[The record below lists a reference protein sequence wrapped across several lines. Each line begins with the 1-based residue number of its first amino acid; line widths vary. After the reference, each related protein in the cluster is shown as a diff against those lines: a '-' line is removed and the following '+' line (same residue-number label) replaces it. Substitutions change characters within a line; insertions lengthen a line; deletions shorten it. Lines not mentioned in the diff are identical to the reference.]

1 MTTMMVMRVALL
13 VFLLFSVV
21 VVVVA
26 TYNTLMQ
33 TFCRSETDVFFF
45 HFHFFIFFLFVC
57 LFVCFVCRV
66 SFCVISLMSRH
77 RGKVTI
83 SSLTREE
90 ETTTNTT
97 TVQLVFDD
105 EKGLG
110 GEGELRNRQKSFRRH
125 RRNNQTTLTNQT
137 NSTTNSMMKTMKTM
151 TKMMKK
157 KTRGYLAVFLV
168 SAIWVC
174 ASFIVKD
181 LERVGDPLTL
191 TALFNALFLVY
202 WPVEMRGF
210 FYLVEKKKKRY
221 HYAMFR
227 KWKESNS
234 TRYISSFLSENEAL
248 RCYVIVPPL
257 FFLAQFYF
265 NKSLQFVSV
274 TVNTALSSVAPA
286 LTYVFGIY
294 RGLEKPV
301 RDSNGFLKALG
312 LVAIGVVLTAV
323 ADDETAFG
331 GASGMTAGGDEDSPR
346 TRNEN
351 NNNNSYS
358 SFVNMDTAWGVL
370 LILASAVCYAGYATE
385 VEIALNAVKV
395 SDGHRDENRSRSSN
409 QNFSRNNRV
418 GGVLLEEREERE
430 EEEEEDEDE
439 DEEDEEREREAAE
452 VYEVAAEEITGRR
465 QMKMEAK
472 KELLAA
478 IKDSKSRQILA
489 SVGTFAFVIV
499 LCTMRKAILSMNK
512 SGGMIVLKGL
522 IDNALAEYLWCVG
535 VAELGASVASIGLL
549 LQIPLS
555 AVAELLFV
563 RADEEVWTRTTGGVF
578 AMFCGCALIVY
589 GFIGAMKFAGSSEED
604 EEDEEDDDE
613 DDDEDDADDNATIAC
628 APLL

>member
-1 MTTMMVMRVALL
+1 MG
-13 VFLLFSVV
+13 
-21 VVVVA
+21 
-26 TYNTLMQ
+26 
-33 TFCRSETDVFFF
+33 
-45 HFHFFIFFLFVC
+45 
-57 LFVCFVCRV
+57 V
-66 SFCVISLMSRH
+66 SS
-77 RGKVTI
+77 
-83 SSLTREE
+83 SSLTTTTTTRDDDDEE
-90 ETTTNTT
+90 ETATT
-97 TVQLVFDD
+97 TTTHTTTTSVQRVVFDD
-105 EKGLG
+105 ELDDEFGRPPP
-110 GEGELRNRQKSFRRH
+110 GEEGRRKSRNVRRRRRRRRTNNHH
-125 RRNNQTTLTNQT
+125 RTLTKT
-137 NSTTNSMMKTMKTM
+137 NSSKSAFLSTMMMKMMKT
-151 TKMMKK
+151 K

-202 WPVEMRGF
+202 WPVEMKGYF
-210 FYLVEKKKKRY
+210 FYRAEKKEKKKRY
-221 HYAMFR
+221 RYYAMFR
-227 KWKESNS
+227 KWKESSNS
-234 TRYISSFLSENEAL
+234 TRGISSFLSENEAL

-323 ADDETAFG
+323 ADDETTFG

-351 NNNNSYS
+351 NSYNSYS

-395 SDGHRDENRSRSSN
+395 SDGHRDENRGRSSN

-430 EEEEEDEDE
+430 DEEEEDEDE

-452 VYEVAAEEITGRR
+452 VNEGASEEITGRR
-465 QMKMEAK
+465 QMKTEAK

-499 LCTMRKAILSMNK
+499 LCTMRKSILSMNK

-563 RADEEVWTRTTGGVF
+563 RADEEVWTRTTGGIF

-604 EEDEEDDDE
+604 EEDEEDDDDDDE
-613 DDDEDDADDNATIAC
+613 DDDEDDADDNATIAR

>member
-1 MTTMMVMRVALL
+1 L
-13 VFLLFSVV
+13 V
-21 VVVVA
+21 
-26 TYNTLMQ
+26 
-33 TFCRSETDVFFF
+33 
-45 HFHFFIFFLFVC
+45 
-57 LFVCFVCRV
+57 
-66 SFCVISLMSRH
+66 
-77 RGKVTI
+77 
-83 SSLTREE
+83 SSLTTRDEE
-90 ETTTNTT
+90 TNTT
-97 TVQLVFDD
+97 AKVQLVFDD
-105 EKGLG
+105 DEEGLA
-110 GEGELRNRQKSFRRH
+110 GEGNRKSFRNVHRRH
-125 RRNNQTTLTNQT
+125 RNTTTNQT
-137 NSTTNSMMKTMKTM
+137 SLTNSMMKTMKMM
-151 TKMMKK
+151 TKMMRK

-202 WPVEMRGF
+202 WPVEMKGY
-210 FYLVEKKKKRY
+210 FYHLAEKKKKRRY
-221 HYAMFR
+221 HHYAMFR
-227 KWKESNS
+227 KWKESNVC
-234 TRYISSFLSENEAL
+234 TRGISSFLSENEAL

-323 ADDETAFG
+323 ADDETTFG

-351 NNNNSYS
+351 NSYNSYS

-452 VYEVAAEEITGRR
+452 VNEGASEEITGRR

-499 LCTMRKAILSMNK
+499 LCTMRKSILSMNK

-563 RADEEVWTRTTGGVF
+563 RADEEVWTRTTGGIF

-604 EEDEEDDDE
+604 EEDEEDDEDDDE
-613 DDDEDDADDNATIAC
+613 DDEDDADDNATIAR

>member
-1 MTTMMVMRVALL
+1 M
-13 VFLLFSVV
+13 FLLEKNLRK
-21 VVVVA
+21 
-26 TYNTLMQ
+26 TNKQ
-33 TFCRSETDVFFF
+33 TNEEKSS
-45 HFHFFIFFLFVC
+45 I
-57 LFVCFVCRV
+57 
-66 SFCVISLMSRH
+66 VISVMSRH
-77 RGKVTI
+77 RGKVSVV
-83 SSLTREE
+83 SSLTTTREEE
-90 ETTTNTT
+90 ETTTNTE

-105 EKGLG
+105 EGP
-110 GEGELRNRQKSFRRH
+110 GEGNRKSRNVRRR
-125 RRNNQTTLTNQT
+125 RRNNTNQT
-137 NSTTNSMMKTMKTM
+137 SLTNSMMKTMKMM
-151 TKMMKK
+151 TKMMRK

-202 WPVEMRGF
+202 WPVEMKGY
-210 FYLVEKKKKRY
+210 FYHLAEKKKKKRRY
-221 HYAMFR
+221 HHYAMFR
-227 KWKESNS
+227 KWKESNVS
-234 TRYISSFLSENEAL
+234 TRGISSFLRENEAL

-323 ADDETAFG
+323 ADDETTFG

-351 NNNNSYS
+351 NSYNSYS

-452 VYEVAAEEITGRR
+452 VNEGAAEEITGRR
-465 QMKMEAK
+465 QMKTEAK

-499 LCTMRKAILSMNK
+499 LCTMRKSILSMNK

-563 RADEEVWTRTTGGVF
+563 RADEEVWTRTTGGIF

-604 EEDEEDDDE
+604 EEDEEDDEDDDE
-613 DDDEDDADDNATIAC
+613 DDEDDADDNATIAR

>member
-1 MTTMMVMRVALL
+1 MV
-13 VFLLFSVV
+13 
-21 VVVVA
+21 
-26 TYNTLMQ
+26 
-33 TFCRSETDVFFF
+33 
-45 HFHFFIFFLFVC
+45 
-57 LFVCFVCRV
+57 
-66 SFCVISLMSRH
+66 
-77 RGKVTI
+77 
-83 SSLTREE
+83 SSLTTTREEEE
-90 ETTTNTT
+90 ETTTTNTET
-97 TVQLVFDD
+97 KVQLAFDD
-105 EKGLG
+105 DDELKGLAKR
-110 GEGELRNRQKSFRRH
+110 EGELRRNRRRFH
-125 RRNNQTTLTNQT
+125 RRRRRNTTHQTSL
-137 NSTTNSMMKTMKTM
+137 TNSMMKTMKMM
-151 TKMMKK
+151 TKMMRK

-202 WPVEMRGF
+202 WPVEMKGY
-210 FYLVEKKKKRY
+210 FYHLAEKKKKKKRRY
-221 HYAMFR
+221 HHYAMFR
-227 KWKESNS
+227 KWKESNVS
-234 TRYISSFLSENEAL
+234 TRGISSFLRENEAL

-323 ADDETAFG
+323 ADDETTFG

-351 NNNNSYS
+351 NSYNSYS

-452 VYEVAAEEITGRR
+452 VNEGAAEEITGRR
-465 QMKMEAK
+465 QMKTEAK

-499 LCTMRKAILSMNK
+499 LCTMRKSILSMNK

-563 RADEEVWTRTTGGVF
+563 RADEEVWTRTTGGIF

-604 EEDEEDDDE
+604 EEDEEDDEDDDE
-613 DDDEDDADDNATIAC
+613 DDEDDADDNATIAR

>member
-1 MTTMMVMRVALL
+1 
-13 VFLLFSVV
+13 
-21 VVVVA
+21 
-26 TYNTLMQ
+26 
-33 TFCRSETDVFFF
+33 
-45 HFHFFIFFLFVC
+45 
-57 LFVCFVCRV
+57 
-66 SFCVISLMSRH
+66 MSRH
-77 RGKVTI
+77 RGKVSVV
-83 SSLTREE
+83 SSLTTTREEE
-90 ETTTNTT
+90 ETTTNTE

-105 EKGLG
+105 EGP
-110 GEGELRNRQKSFRRH
+110 GEGNRKSRNVHRRH
-125 RRNNQTTLTNQT
+125 RNNTNQT
-137 NSTTNSMMKTMKTM
+137 SLTNSMMKTMKMM
-151 TKMMKK
+151 TKMMRK

-202 WPVEMRGF
+202 WPVEMKGEEE
-210 FYLVEKKKKRY
+210 EKKVSSLR
-221 HYAMFR
+221 MFR
-227 KWKESNS
+227 KWKESNVS
-234 TRYISSFLSENEAL
+234 TRGISSFLRENEAL

-323 ADDETAFG
+323 ADDETTFG

-351 NNNNSYS
+351 NSYNSYS

-452 VYEVAAEEITGRR
+452 VNEGAAEEITGRR
-465 QMKMEAK
+465 QMKTEAK

-499 LCTMRKAILSMNK
+499 LCTMRKSILSMNK

-563 RADEEVWTRTTGGVF
+563 RADEEVWTRTTGGIF

-604 EEDEEDDDE
+604 EEDEEDDEDDDE
-613 DDDEDDADDNATIAC
+613 DDEDDADDNATIAR

>member
-1 MTTMMVMRVALL
+1 MHVRKKAK
-13 VFLLFSVV
+13 
-21 VVVVA
+21 
-26 TYNTLMQ
+26 NKH
-33 TFCRSETDVFFF
+33 TDKRGK
-45 HFHFFIFFLFVC
+45 IIKI
-57 LFVCFVCRV
+57 
-66 SFCVISLMSRH
+66 VISLMSRH
-77 RGKVTI
+77 RGKVSVV
-83 SSLTREE
+83 SSLTTREEE
-90 ETTTNTT
+90 ETTTNTS
-97 TVQLVFDD
+97 VQLVFDD
-105 EKGLG
+105 EGP
-110 GEGELRNRQKSFRRH
+110 GEGNRKSRNVHRRH
-125 RRNNQTTLTNQT
+125 RNNTNQT
-137 NSTTNSMMKTMKTM
+137 SLTNSMMKTMKMM
-151 TKMMKK
+151 TKMMRK

-202 WPVEMRGF
+202 WPVEMKGY
-210 FYLVEKKKKRY
+210 FYHLAEKKKKKRRY
-221 HYAMFR
+221 HHYAMFR
-227 KWKESNS
+227 KWKESNVS
-234 TRYISSFLSENEAL
+234 TRGISSFLRENEAL

-323 ADDETAFG
+323 ADDETTFG

-351 NNNNSYS
+351 NSYNSYS

-452 VYEVAAEEITGRR
+452 VNEGAAEEITGRR
-465 QMKMEAK
+465 QMKTEAK

-499 LCTMRKAILSMNK
+499 LCTMRKSILSMNK

-563 RADEEVWTRTTGGVF
+563 RADEEVWTRTTGGIF

-604 EEDEEDDDE
+604 EEDEEDDEDDDE
-613 DDDEDDADDNATIAC
+613 DDEDDADDNATIAR

>member
-1 MTTMMVMRVALL
+1 LRKT
-13 VFLLFSVV
+13 
-21 VVVVA
+21 
-26 TYNTLMQ
+26 NKQ
-33 TFCRSETDVFFF
+33 TNEEKSS
-45 HFHFFIFFLFVC
+45 I
-57 LFVCFVCRV
+57 
-66 SFCVISLMSRH
+66 VISLMSRH
-77 RGKVTI
+77 RGKVSVV
-83 SSLTREE
+83 SSLTTTREEE
-90 ETTTNTT
+90 ETTTNTE

-105 EKGLG
+105 EGP
-110 GEGELRNRQKSFRRH
+110 GEGNRKSRNVHRRH
-125 RRNNQTTLTNQT
+125 RNNTNQT
-137 NSTTNSMMKTMKTM
+137 SLTNSMMKTMKMM
-151 TKMMKK
+151 TKMMRK

-202 WPVEMRGF
+202 WPVEMKGY
-210 FYLVEKKKKRY
+210 FYHLAEKKKKKRRY
-221 HYAMFR
+221 HHYAMFR
-227 KWKESNS
+227 KWKESNVS
-234 TRYISSFLSENEAL
+234 TRGISSFLRENEAL

-323 ADDETAFG
+323 ADDETTFG

-351 NNNNSYS
+351 NSYNSYS

-452 VYEVAAEEITGRR
+452 VNEGAAEEITGRR
-465 QMKMEAK
+465 QMKTEAK

-499 LCTMRKAILSMNK
+499 LCTMRKSILSMNK

-563 RADEEVWTRTTGGVF
+563 RADEEVWTRTTGGIF

-604 EEDEEDDDE
+604 EEDEEDDEDDDE
-613 DDDEDDADDNATIAC
+613 DDEDDADDNATIAR

>member
-1 MTTMMVMRVALL
+1 MRKKFAKNKQ
-13 VFLLFSVV
+13 
-21 VVVVA
+21 
-26 TYNTLMQ
+26 TNT
-33 TFCRSETDVFFF
+33 RGK
-45 HFHFFIFFLFVC
+45 IIKI
-57 LFVCFVCRV
+57 
-66 SFCVISLMSRH
+66 VISVMSRH
-77 RGKVTI
+77 RGKV

-90 ETTTNTT
+90 EETTTNNTET
-97 TVQLVFDD
+97 KVQLVFDD
-105 EKGLG
+105 EGP
-110 GEGELRNRQKSFRRH
+110 GEGNRNKSRNVRRRH
-125 RRNNQTTLTNQT
+125 RNNTHQTSSL
-137 NSTTNSMMKTMKTM
+137 TNSMMKTMKMM
-151 TKMMKK
+151 TKMMRK

-202 WPVEMRGF
+202 WPVEMKGY
-210 FYLVEKKKKRY
+210 FYHLAEKKKKKRRY
-221 HYAMFR
+221 HHYAMFR
-227 KWKESNS
+227 KWKESNVS
-234 TRYISSFLSENEAL
+234 TRGISSFLRENEAL

-323 ADDETAFG
+323 ADDETTFG

-351 NNNNSYS
+351 NSYNSYS

-452 VYEVAAEEITGRR
+452 VNEGAAEEITGRR
-465 QMKMEAK
+465 QMKTEAK

-499 LCTMRKAILSMNK
+499 LCTMRKSILSMNK

-563 RADEEVWTRTTGGVF
+563 RADEEVWTRTTGGIF

-604 EEDEEDDDE
+604 EEDEEDDEDDDE
-613 DDDEDDADDNATIAC
+613 DDEDDADDNATIAR

>member
-1 MTTMMVMRVALL
+1 MV
-13 VFLLFSVV
+13 S
-21 VVVVA
+21 
-26 TYNTLMQ
+26 T
-33 TFCRSETDVFFF
+33 
-45 HFHFFIFFLFVC
+45 
-57 LFVCFVCRV
+57 
-66 SFCVISLMSRH
+66 
-77 RGKVTI
+77 
-83 SSLTREE
+83 LTREE
-90 ETTTNTT
+90 ETAANNT

-105 EKGLG
+105 EEP
-110 GEGELRNRQKSFRRH
+110 GEGNRKSRNFHRRH
-125 RRNNQTTLTNQT
+125 RNNQTLTKT
-137 NSTTNSMMKTMKTM
+137 NSALSMMMMKM
-151 TKMMKK
+151 MKTKMMKMMQK

-181 LERVGDPLTL
+181 LEKVGDPLTL

-202 WPVEMRGF
+202 WPVEMKGY
-210 FYLVEKKKKRY
+210 FYLEKKKKKRY

-331 GASGMTAGGDEDSPR
+331 GASGMTAGSDEDSPR

-351 NNNNSYS
+351 NSYNSYS

-439 DEEDEEREREAAE
+439 GEEDEEREREAAE
-452 VYEVAAEEITGRR
+452 VNEGAAEEITGRR
-465 QMKMEAK
+465 QMKTEAK

-499 LCTMRKAILSMNK
+499 LCTMRKSILSMNK

-563 RADEEVWTRTTGGVF
+563 RADEEVWTRTTGGIF

-613 DDDEDDADDNATIAC
+613 DDEDDDEDDADDNATIAR

>member
-1 MTTMMVMRVALL
+1 MLEKKRKTN
-13 VFLLFSVV
+13 
-21 VVVVA
+21 
-26 TYNTLMQ
+26 NTDK
-33 TFCRSETDVFFF
+33 RGK
-45 HFHFFIFFLFVC
+45 IIII
-57 LFVCFVCRV
+57 
-66 SFCVISLMSRH
+66 VISLMSRH
-77 RGKVTI
+77 RGKVVSVV
-83 SSLTREE
+83 SSSTTREE
-90 ETTTNTT
+90 EETHTTNTE

-105 EKGLG
+105 DEGLG
-110 GEGELRNRQKSFRRH
+110 EEGNRKSRNVHRRH
-125 RRNNQTTLTNQT
+125 RNTTTNQT
-137 NSTTNSMMKTMKTM
+137 SLTNSMMKTMKMM
-151 TKMMKK
+151 TKMMRK

-202 WPVEMRGF
+202 WPVEMKGY
-210 FYLVEKKKKRY
+210 FYHLAEKKKKKKRRY
-221 HYAMFR
+221 HHYAMFR
-227 KWKESNS
+227 KWKESNVS
-234 TRYISSFLSENEAL
+234 TRGISSFLRENEAL

-323 ADDETAFG
+323 ADDETTFG

-351 NNNNSYS
+351 NSYNSYS

-452 VYEVAAEEITGRR
+452 EITGRR
-465 QMKMEAK
+465 QMKTEAK

-499 LCTMRKAILSMNK
+499 LCTMRKSILSMNK

-563 RADEEVWTRTTGGVF
+563 RADEEVWTRTTGGIF

-604 EEDEEDDDE
+604 EEDEEDDEDDDE
-613 DDDEDDADDNATIAC
+613 DDEDDADDNATIAR

>member
-1 MTTMMVMRVALL
+1 MV
-13 VFLLFSVV
+13 
-21 VVVVA
+21 
-26 TYNTLMQ
+26 
-33 TFCRSETDVFFF
+33 
-45 HFHFFIFFLFVC
+45 
-57 LFVCFVCRV
+57 
-66 SFCVISLMSRH
+66 
-77 RGKVTI
+77 
-83 SSLTREE
+83 SSLTTTREEEE
-90 ETTTNTT
+90 ETTTTNTET
-97 TVQLVFDD
+97 KVQLAFDD
-105 EKGLG
+105 DDELKGLAKR
-110 GEGELRNRQKSFRRH
+110 EGELRRNRRRFH
-125 RRNNQTTLTNQT
+125 RRRRRNTTHQTSL
-137 NSTTNSMMKTMKTM
+137 TNSMMKTMKMM
-151 TKMMKK
+151 TKMMRK

-202 WPVEMRGF
+202 WPVEMKGY
-210 FYLVEKKKKRY
+210 FYHLAEKKKKKRRY
-221 HYAMFR
+221 HHYAMFR
-227 KWKESNS
+227 KWKESNVS
-234 TRYISSFLSENEAL
+234 TRGISSFLRENEAL

-323 ADDETAFG
+323 ADDETTFG

-351 NNNNSYS
+351 NSYNSYS

-452 VYEVAAEEITGRR
+452 VNEGAAEEITGRR
-465 QMKMEAK
+465 QMKTEAK

-499 LCTMRKAILSMNK
+499 LCTMRKSILSMNK

-563 RADEEVWTRTTGGVF
+563 RADEEVWTRTTGGIF
-578 AMFCGCALIVY
+578 ALFCGCALIVY

-604 EEDEEDDDE
+604 EEDEEDDEDDDE
-613 DDDEDDADDNATIAC
+613 DDEDDADDNATIAR

>member
-1 MTTMMVMRVALL
+1 MLEKKRKT
-13 VFLLFSVV
+13 
-21 VVVVA
+21 
-26 TYNTLMQ
+26 NTL
-33 TFCRSETDVFFF
+33 TNEEKSLS
-45 HFHFFIFFLFVC
+45 LF
-57 LFVCFVCRV
+57 
-66 SFCVISLMSRH
+66 LMSRH
-77 RGKVTI
+77 RGKVSVV
-83 SSLTREE
+83 SSLTTREEE
-90 ETTTNTT
+90 ETTTNTS
-97 TVQLVFDD
+97 VQLVFDD
-105 EKGLG
+105 EGP
-110 GEGELRNRQKSFRRH
+110 GEGNRKSRNVHRRH
-125 RRNNQTTLTNQT
+125 RNNTNQT
-137 NSTTNSMMKTMKTM
+137 SLTNSMMKTMKMM
-151 TKMMKK
+151 TKMMRK

-202 WPVEMRGF
+202 WPVEMKGCF
-210 FYLVEKKKKRY
+210 FYLAEKKKKRY
-221 HYAMFR
+221 HYATFR
-227 KWKESNS
+227 KWKESSNS
-234 TRYISSFLSENEAL
+234 TRGISSFFSENEAL

-323 ADDETAFG
+323 ADDETTFG

-351 NNNNSYS
+351 NSYNSYS

-430 EEEEEDEDE
+430 EEEEEDESEDE

-452 VYEVAAEEITGRR
+452 VNERAAEEITGRR
-465 QMKMEAK
+465 QMKTEAK

-499 LCTMRKAILSMNK
+499 LCTMRKSILSMNK

-563 RADEEVWTRTTGGVF
+563 RADEEVWTRTTGGIF

-613 DDDEDDADDNATIAC
+613 DDEDDDEDDADDNATIAR

>member
-1 MTTMMVMRVALL
+1 MLEKKRKKT
-13 VFLLFSVV
+13 
-21 VVVVA
+21 
-26 TYNTLMQ
+26 NTL
-33 TFCRSETDVFFF
+33 TTNERGK
-45 HFHFFIFFLFVC
+45 IIII
-57 LFVCFVCRV
+57 
-66 SFCVISLMSRH
+66 VISLMSRH
-77 RGKVTI
+77 RGKVVSVV
-83 SSLTREE
+83 SSLTTTREE
-90 ETTTNTT
+90 EDTTTHTE

-105 EKGLG
+105 DEGP
-110 GEGELRNRQKSFRRH
+110 GEEGNRKSRNVHRRH
-125 RRNNQTTLTNQT
+125 RNTTTNQT
-137 NSTTNSMMKTMKTM
+137 SLTNSMMKTMKMM
-151 TKMMKK
+151 TKMMRK

-202 WPVEMRGF
+202 WPVEMKGY
-210 FYLVEKKKKRY
+210 FYHLAEKKKKRRY
-221 HYAMFR
+221 HHYAMFR
-227 KWKESNS
+227 KWKESNVS
-234 TRYISSFLSENEAL
+234 TRGISSFLSENEAL

-323 ADDETAFG
+323 ADDETTFG

-351 NNNNSYS
+351 NSYNSYS

-452 VYEVAAEEITGRR
+452 VNEGASEEITGRR

-499 LCTMRKAILSMNK
+499 LCTMRKSILSMNK

-563 RADEEVWTRTTGGVF
+563 RADEEVWTRTTGGIF

-604 EEDEEDDDE
+604 EEDEEDDEDDDE
-613 DDDEDDADDNATIAC
+613 DDEDDADDNATIAR

>member
-1 MTTMMVMRVALL
+1 
-13 VFLLFSVV
+13 VV
-21 VVVVA
+21 
-26 TYNTLMQ
+26 
-33 TFCRSETDVFFF
+33 
-45 HFHFFIFFLFVC
+45 
-57 LFVCFVCRV
+57 
-66 SFCVISLMSRH
+66 
-77 RGKVTI
+77 
-83 SSLTREE
+83 SSLTTREEE
-90 ETTTNTT
+90 ETTTNTS
-97 TVQLVFDD
+97 VQLVFDD
-105 EKGLG
+105 EGP
-110 GEGELRNRQKSFRRH
+110 GEGNRKSRNVHRRH
-125 RRNNQTTLTNQT
+125 RNNTNQT
-137 NSTTNSMMKTMKTM
+137 SLTNSMMKTMKMM
-151 TKMMKK
+151 TKMMRK

-202 WPVEMRGF
+202 WPVEMKGY
-210 FYLVEKKKKRY
+210 FYHLAEKKKKKRY
-221 HYAMFR
+221 HHYAMFR
-227 KWKESNS
+227 KWKESNVS
-234 TRYISSFLSENEAL
+234 TRGMSSILRENEAL

-323 ADDETAFG
+323 ADDETTFG

-351 NNNNSYS
+351 NSYNSYS

-430 EEEEEDEDE
+430 EEEEEDESEDE

-452 VYEVAAEEITGRR
+452 VNERAAEEITGRR
-465 QMKMEAK
+465 QMKTEAK

-499 LCTMRKAILSMNK
+499 LCTMRKSILSMNK

-563 RADEEVWTRTTGGVF
+563 RADEEVWTRTTGGIF

-613 DDDEDDADDNATIAC
+613 DDEDDDEDDADDNATIAR

>member
-1 MTTMMVMRVALL
+1 MFRFDAS
-13 VFLLFSVV
+13 FL
-21 VVVVA
+21 
-26 TYNTLMQ
+26 
-33 TFCRSETDVFFF
+33 R
-45 HFHFFIFFLFVC
+45 
-57 LFVCFVCRV
+57 
-66 SFCVISLMSRH
+66 MSRH
-77 RGKVTI
+77 RGGKVSLV
-83 SSLTREE
+83 SSLTTRDEE
-90 ETTTNTT
+90 TNTT
-97 TVQLVFDD
+97 AKVQLVFDD
-105 EKGLG
+105 DEEGLA
-110 GEGELRNRQKSFRRH
+110 GEGNRKSFRNFH
-125 RRNNQTTLTNQT
+125 RYHRNNQKTLTKT
-137 NSTTNSMMKTMKTM
+137 NSSAFLSMMMMKMMKTKMM
-151 TKMMKK
+151 RMMKK

-202 WPVEMRGF
+202 WPVEMKGY
-210 FYLVEKKKKRY
+210 FYHLAEKKKKRRY
-221 HYAMFR
+221 HHYAMFR
-227 KWKESNS
+227 KWKESNVS
-234 TRYISSFLSENEAL
+234 TRGISSFLSENEAL

-323 ADDETAFG
+323 ADDETTFG

-351 NNNNSYS
+351 NSYNSYS

-452 VYEVAAEEITGRR
+452 VNEGASEEITGRR
-465 QMKMEAK
+465 QMKTEAK

-499 LCTMRKAILSMNK
+499 LCTMRKSILSMNK

-563 RADEEVWTRTTGGVF
+563 RADEEVWTRTTGGIF

-604 EEDEEDDDE
+604 VEDEEDDEDDDE
-613 DDDEDDADDNATIAC
+613 DDEDDADDNATIAR

>member
-1 MTTMMVMRVALL
+1 MLEKKRKT
-13 VFLLFSVV
+13 
-21 VVVVA
+21 
-26 TYNTLMQ
+26 NTL
-33 TFCRSETDVFFF
+33 TNEEKSLS
-45 HFHFFIFFLFVC
+45 LF
-57 LFVCFVCRV
+57 
-66 SFCVISLMSRH
+66 LMSRH
-77 RGKVTI
+77 RGKVSVV
-83 SSLTREE
+83 SSLTTREEE
-90 ETTTNTT
+90 ETTTNTE

-105 EKGLG
+105 EGP
-110 GEGELRNRQKSFRRH
+110 GEGNRKSRNVHRRH
-125 RRNNQTTLTNQT
+125 RNNTNQT
-137 NSTTNSMMKTMKTM
+137 SLTNSMMKTMKMM
-151 TKMMKK
+151 TKMMRK

-202 WPVEMRGF
+202 WPVEMKGY
-210 FYLVEKKKKRY
+210 FYHLAEKKKKKRY
-221 HYAMFR
+221 HHYAMFR
-227 KWKESNS
+227 KWKESNVS
-234 TRYISSFLSENEAL
+234 TRGISSFLRENEAL

-323 ADDETAFG
+323 ADDETTFG

-351 NNNNSYS
+351 NSYNSYS

-452 VYEVAAEEITGRR
+452 VNEGAAEEITGRR
-465 QMKMEAK
+465 QMKTEAK

-499 LCTMRKAILSMNK
+499 LCTMRKSILSMNK

-563 RADEEVWTRTTGGVF
+563 RADEEVWTRTTGGIF

-604 EEDEEDDDE
+604 EEDGEDDEDDDE
-613 DDDEDDADDNATIAC
+613 DDEDDADDNATIAR

>member
-1 MTTMMVMRVALL
+1 MLEKKRKT
-13 VFLLFSVV
+13 
-21 VVVVA
+21 
-26 TYNTLMQ
+26 NTL
-33 TFCRSETDVFFF
+33 TNEEKSLS
-45 HFHFFIFFLFVC
+45 LF
-57 LFVCFVCRV
+57 
-66 SFCVISLMSRH
+66 LMSRH
-77 RGKVTI
+77 RGKVSVV
-83 SSLTREE
+83 SSLTTREEE
-90 ETTTNTT
+90 ETTTNTS
-97 TVQLVFDD
+97 VQLVFDD
-105 EKGLG
+105 EGP
-110 GEGELRNRQKSFRRH
+110 GEGNRKSRNVHRRH
-125 RRNNQTTLTNQT
+125 RNNTNQT
-137 NSTTNSMMKTMKTM
+137 SLTNSMMKTMKMM
-151 TKMMKK
+151 TKMMRK

-202 WPVEMRGF
+202 WPVEMKGY
-210 FYLVEKKKKRY
+210 FYHLAEKKKKKRY
-221 HYAMFR
+221 HHYAMFR
-227 KWKESNS
+227 KWKESNVS
-234 TRYISSFLSENEAL
+234 TRGMSSILRENEAL

-323 ADDETAFG
+323 ADDETTFG

-351 NNNNSYS
+351 NSYNSYS

-452 VYEVAAEEITGRR
+452 VNERAAEEITGRR
-465 QMKMEAK
+465 QMKTEAK

-499 LCTMRKAILSMNK
+499 LCTMRKSILSMNK

-563 RADEEVWTRTTGGVF
+563 RADEEVWTRTTGGIF

-604 EEDEEDDDE
+604 EEDEEDDEDDDE
-613 DDDEDDADDNATIAC
+613 DDEDDADDNATIAR

>member
-1 MTTMMVMRVALL
+1 MV
-13 VFLLFSVV
+13 
-21 VVVVA
+21 
-26 TYNTLMQ
+26 
-33 TFCRSETDVFFF
+33 
-45 HFHFFIFFLFVC
+45 
-57 LFVCFVCRV
+57 
-66 SFCVISLMSRH
+66 
-77 RGKVTI
+77 
-83 SSLTREE
+83 SSLTTTREEEE
-90 ETTTNTT
+90 ETTTTNTET
-97 TVQLVFDD
+97 KVQLAFDD
-105 EKGLG
+105 DDELKGLAKR
-110 GEGELRNRQKSFRRH
+110 EGELRRNRRRFH
-125 RRNNQTTLTNQT
+125 RRRRRNTTHQTSL
-137 NSTTNSMMKTMKTM
+137 TNSMMKTMKMM
-151 TKMMKK
+151 TKMMRK

-202 WPVEMRGF
+202 WPVEMKGY
-210 FYLVEKKKKRY
+210 FYHLAEKKKKKRRY
-221 HYAMFR
+221 HHYAMFR
-227 KWKESNS
+227 KWKESNVS
-234 TRYISSFLSENEAL
+234 TRGISSFLRENEAL

-323 ADDETAFG
+323 ADDETTFG

-351 NNNNSYS
+351 NSYNSYS

-439 DEEDEEREREAAE
+439 EDEEREREAAE
-452 VYEVAAEEITGRR
+452 VNEGAAEEITGRR
-465 QMKMEAK
+465 QMKTEAK

-499 LCTMRKAILSMNK
+499 LCTMRKSILSMNK

-563 RADEEVWTRTTGGVF
+563 RADEEVWTRTTGGIF

-604 EEDEEDDDE
+604 EEDEEDDEDDDE
-613 DDDEDDADDNATIAC
+613 DDEDDADDNATIAR

>member
-1 MTTMMVMRVALL
+1 MV
-13 VFLLFSVV
+13 
-21 VVVVA
+21 
-26 TYNTLMQ
+26 
-33 TFCRSETDVFFF
+33 
-45 HFHFFIFFLFVC
+45 
-57 LFVCFVCRV
+57 
-66 SFCVISLMSRH
+66 
-77 RGKVTI
+77 
-83 SSLTREE
+83 SSLTTREE
-90 ETTTNTT
+90 EDTTTHTE
-97 TVQLVFDD
+97 TVRLVFDD
-105 EKGLG
+105 DEGP
-110 GEGELRNRQKSFRRH
+110 GEEGNRKSFRNVHRRH
-125 RRNNQTTLTNQT
+125 RNTTTNQT
-137 NSTTNSMMKTMKTM
+137 SLTNSMMKTMKMM
-151 TKMMKK
+151 TKMMRK

-202 WPVEMRGF
+202 WPVEMKGY
-210 FYLVEKKKKRY
+210 FYHLAEKKKKRRY
-221 HYAMFR
+221 HHYAMFR
-227 KWKESNS
+227 KWKESNVC
-234 TRYISSFLSENEAL
+234 TRGISSFLSENEAL

-323 ADDETAFG
+323 ADDETTFG

-351 NNNNSYS
+351 NSYNSYS

-452 VYEVAAEEITGRR
+452 VNEGASEEITGRR
-465 QMKMEAK
+465 QMKTEAK

-499 LCTMRKAILSMNK
+499 LCTMRKSILSMNK

-563 RADEEVWTRTTGGVF
+563 RADEEVWTRTTGGIF

-604 EEDEEDDDE
+604 EEDEEDDEDDDE
-613 DDDEDDADDNATIAC
+613 DDEDDADDNATIAR

>member
-1 MTTMMVMRVALL
+1 MSQRRGGNASTNNNTNNRAYHQSSMMMISEEENIIMDFDDANNNNEEEESAAGRVLAMMNATT
-13 VFLLFSVV
+13 S
-21 VVVVA
+21 
-26 TYNTLMQ
+26 
-33 TFCRSETDVFFF
+33 S
-45 HFHFFIFFLFVC
+45 
-57 LFVCFVCRV
+57 
-66 SFCVISLMSRH
+66 SSSSSS
-77 RGKVTI
+77 
-83 SSLTREE
+83 SSLFITSR
-90 ETTTNTT
+90 
-97 TVQLVFDD
+97 
-105 EKGLG
+105 
-110 GEGELRNRQKSFRRH
+110 
-125 RRNNQTTLTNQT
+125 
-137 NSTTNSMMKTMKTM
+137 
-151 TKMMKK
+151 K

-202 WPVEMRGF
+202 WPVEMKGVFLESSR
-210 FYLVEKKKKRY
+210 EKGKRY
-221 HYAMFR
+221 YAGMFR
-227 KWKESNS
+227 KWKEAFDATTGTTS
-234 TRYISSFLSENEAL
+234 TTSTSTTTTNNRRRSMAMKLGGANEAL

-257 FFLAQFYF
+257 FFLAQFFF

-286 LTYVFGIY
+286 LTYVLGIY

-312 LVAIGVVLTAV
+312 LVALGVVLTAV

-331 GASGMTAGGDEDSPR
+331 SGSGFANDGENSQR
-346 TRNEN
+346 TRGDDN
-351 NNNNSYS
+351 NYDSYDS
-358 SFVNMDTAWGVL
+358 SSSANSFVNLDTAWGVA

-385 VEIALNAVKV
+385 VEIALNSVKV
-395 SDGHRDENRSRSSN
+395 SDGNRYENSSNNRNSNPFFSRSSGT
-409 QNFSRNNRV
+409 
-418 GGVLLEEREERE
+418 GGVLLERDEEEQTE
-430 EEEEEDEDE
+430 EEEA
-439 DEEDEEREREAAE
+439 ER
-452 VYEVAAEEITGRR
+452 
-465 QMKMEAK
+465 EAK

-499 LCTMRKAILSMNK
+499 LCTMRKSISSMSE
-512 SGGMIVLKGL
+512 SGGMIILKGL

-555 AVAELLFV
+555 AVAELLFA
-563 RADEEVWTRTTGGVF
+563 RADEEVWTRTSRGIF

-589 GFIGAMKFAGSSEED
+589 GFIGAMKFAGSSEEEEEED
-604 EEDEEDDDE
+604 GEDEELDDSNV
-613 DDDEDDADDNATIAC
+613 AR

>member
-1 MTTMMVMRVALL
+1 MFRFDAS
-13 VFLLFSVV
+13 FL
-21 VVVVA
+21 
-26 TYNTLMQ
+26 
-33 TFCRSETDVFFF
+33 R
-45 HFHFFIFFLFVC
+45 
-57 LFVCFVCRV
+57 
-66 SFCVISLMSRH
+66 MSRH
-77 RGKVTI
+77 RGGKVSLV
-83 SSLTREE
+83 SSLTTRDEE
-90 ETTTNTT
+90 TNTT
-97 TVQLVFDD
+97 AKVQLVFDD
-105 EKGLG
+105 DEEGLA
-110 GEGELRNRQKSFRRH
+110 GEGNRKSFRNFH
-125 RRNNQTTLTNQT
+125 RYHRNNNQKTLTKT
-137 NSTTNSMMKTMKTM
+137 NSSAFLSMMMMKMMKTKMM
-151 TKMMKK
+151 RMMKK

-202 WPVEMRGF
+202 WPVEMKGY
-210 FYLVEKKKKRY
+210 FYHLAEKKKKRRY
-221 HYAMFR
+221 HHYAMFR
-227 KWKESNS
+227 KWKESNVS
-234 TRYISSFLSENEAL
+234 TRGISSFLRENEAL

-323 ADDETAFG
+323 ADDETTFG

-351 NNNNSYS
+351 NSYNSYS

-430 EEEEEDEDE
+430 EEEEKDEDE

-452 VYEVAAEEITGRR
+452 VNEGASEEITGRR

-499 LCTMRKAILSMNK
+499 LCTMRKSILSMNK

-563 RADEEVWTRTTGGVF
+563 RADEEVWTRTTGGIF

-604 EEDEEDDDE
+604 EEDEEDDEDDDE
-613 DDDEDDADDNATIAC
+613 DDEDDADDNATIAR

>member
-1 MTTMMVMRVALL
+1 
-13 VFLLFSVV
+13 
-21 VVVVA
+21 
-26 TYNTLMQ
+26 
-33 TFCRSETDVFFF
+33 
-45 HFHFFIFFLFVC
+45 
-57 LFVCFVCRV
+57 
-66 SFCVISLMSRH
+66 MSRH

-90 ETTTNTT
+90 ETTINT

-105 EKGLG
+105 DEKGLA
-110 GEGELRNRQKSFRRH
+110 GEGELRNRRSFHRH
-125 RRNNQTTLTNQT
+125 HRRRNNQTSLTNQT
-137 NSTTNSMMKTMKTM
+137 TTTNSMMKTMMKTM

-210 FYLVEKKKKRY
+210 FYLEKKKKRY

-430 EEEEEDEDE
+430 EEGEEDEDE

>member
-1 MTTMMVMRVALL
+1 MV
-13 VFLLFSVV
+13 
-21 VVVVA
+21 
-26 TYNTLMQ
+26 
-33 TFCRSETDVFFF
+33 
-45 HFHFFIFFLFVC
+45 
-57 LFVCFVCRV
+57 
-66 SFCVISLMSRH
+66 
-77 RGKVTI
+77 
-83 SSLTREE
+83 SSLTTREE
-90 ETTTNTT
+90 EDTTTHTE
-97 TVQLVFDD
+97 TVRLVFDD
-105 EKGLG
+105 DEGP
-110 GEGELRNRQKSFRRH
+110 GEEGNRKSFRNVHRRH
-125 RRNNQTTLTNQT
+125 RNTTTNQT
-137 NSTTNSMMKTMKTM
+137 SLTNSMMKTMKMM
-151 TKMMKK
+151 TKMMRK

-202 WPVEMRGF
+202 WPVEMKGY
-210 FYLVEKKKKRY
+210 FYHLAEKKKKRRY
-221 HYAMFR
+221 HHYAMFR
-227 KWKESNS
+227 KWKESNVC
-234 TRYISSFLSENEAL
+234 TRGISSFLSENEAL

-323 ADDETAFG
+323 ADDETTFG

-351 NNNNSYS
+351 NSYNSYS

-452 VYEVAAEEITGRR
+452 VNEGASEEITGRR

-499 LCTMRKAILSMNK
+499 LCTMRKSILSMNK

-563 RADEEVWTRTTGGVF
+563 RADEEVWTRTTGGIF

-604 EEDEEDDDE
+604 EEDEEDDEDDDE
-613 DDDEDDADDNATIAC
+613 DDEDDADDNATIAR

>member
-1 MTTMMVMRVALL
+1 MLEKKRKTN
-13 VFLLFSVV
+13 
-21 VVVVA
+21 
-26 TYNTLMQ
+26 NTDK
-33 TFCRSETDVFFF
+33 RGK
-45 HFHFFIFFLFVC
+45 IIII
-57 LFVCFVCRV
+57 
-66 SFCVISLMSRH
+66 VISLMSRH
-77 RGKVTI
+77 RGKVVSVV
-83 SSLTREE
+83 SSLTKREEE
-90 ETTTNTT
+90 ETTTHTE
-97 TVQLVFDD
+97 TVRLVFDD
-105 EKGLG
+105 EGP
-110 GEGELRNRQKSFRRH
+110 GEEGHRKSRNVHRRH
-125 RRNNQTTLTNQT
+125 RNTTTNNQT
-137 NSTTNSMMKTMKTM
+137 SSTNSMMKTMKMM
-151 TKMMKK
+151 TKMMRK

-202 WPVEMRGF
+202 WPVEMKGY
-210 FYLVEKKKKRY
+210 FYHLAEKKKKRRY
-221 HYAMFR
+221 HHYAMFR
-227 KWKESNS
+227 KWKESNVS
-234 TRYISSFLSENEAL
+234 TRGISSFLRENEAL

-323 ADDETAFG
+323 ADDETTFG

-351 NNNNSYS
+351 NSYNSYS

-452 VYEVAAEEITGRR
+452 VNEGASEEITGRR
-465 QMKMEAK
+465 QMKTEAK

-499 LCTMRKAILSMNK
+499 LCTMRKSILSMNK

-563 RADEEVWTRTTGGVF
+563 RADEEVWTRTTGGIF

-604 EEDEEDDDE
+604 EEDEEDDEDDDE
-613 DDDEDDADDNATIAC
+613 DDEDDADDNATIAR

>member
-1 MTTMMVMRVALL
+1 MSQRRGGNASTNNNTNNRAYHQSSMMMISEEENIIMDFDDANNNNEEEESAAGRVLAMMNATT
-13 VFLLFSVV
+13 S
-21 VVVVA
+21 
-26 TYNTLMQ
+26 
-33 TFCRSETDVFFF
+33 S
-45 HFHFFIFFLFVC
+45 
-57 LFVCFVCRV
+57 
-66 SFCVISLMSRH
+66 SSSSSS
-77 RGKVTI
+77 
-83 SSLTREE
+83 SSLFITSR
-90 ETTTNTT
+90 
-97 TVQLVFDD
+97 
-105 EKGLG
+105 
-110 GEGELRNRQKSFRRH
+110 
-125 RRNNQTTLTNQT
+125 
-137 NSTTNSMMKTMKTM
+137 
-151 TKMMKK
+151 K

-202 WPVEMRGF
+202 WPVEMKGVFLESSR
-210 FYLVEKKKKRY
+210 EKGKRY
-221 HYAMFR
+221 YAGMFR
-227 KWKESNS
+227 KWKEAFGFRRGDSYHHRFDATGTTS
-234 TRYISSFLSENEAL
+234 TTTTTTNNNRRRSMAMKFGANEAL

-257 FFLAQFYF
+257 FFLAQFFF

-286 LTYVFGIY
+286 LTYMLGIY

-312 LVAIGVVLTAV
+312 LVALGVVLSAV

-331 GASGMTAGGDEDSPR
+331 SGSGFAGDGGNSQR
-346 TRNEN
+346 TRGDDN
-351 NNNNSYS
+351 NNYDSYDS
-358 SFVNMDTAWGVL
+358 SSSANSFVNLDTAWGVA

-385 VEIALNAVKV
+385 VEIALNSVKV
-395 SDGHRDENRSRSSN
+395 SDGNRYENSSNNRNSNPFFSRSSGT
-409 QNFSRNNRV
+409 
-418 GGVLLEEREERE
+418 GGVLLERDEEEQTE
-430 EEEEEDEDE
+430 EEEA
-439 DEEDEEREREAAE
+439 ER
-452 VYEVAAEEITGRR
+452 
-465 QMKMEAK
+465 EAK

-499 LCTMRKAILSMNK
+499 LCTMRKSISSMSE
-512 SGGMIVLKGL
+512 SGGMIILKGL

-555 AVAELLFV
+555 AVAELLFA
-563 RADEEVWTRTTGGVF
+563 RADEEVWTRTSRGIF

-589 GFIGAMKFAGSSEED
+589 GFIGAMKFAGSSEEEEEED
-604 EEDEEDDDE
+604 GEDEELDDSNV
-613 DDDEDDADDNATIAC
+613 AR

>member
-1 MTTMMVMRVALL
+1 
-13 VFLLFSVV
+13 VV
-21 VVVVA
+21 
-26 TYNTLMQ
+26 
-33 TFCRSETDVFFF
+33 
-45 HFHFFIFFLFVC
+45 
-57 LFVCFVCRV
+57 
-66 SFCVISLMSRH
+66 
-77 RGKVTI
+77 
-83 SSLTREE
+83 SSLTTTREEEE
-90 ETTTNTT
+90 ETTTTNTET
-97 TVQLVFDD
+97 KVQLAFDD
-105 EKGLG
+105 DDELKGLAKR
-110 GEGELRNRQKSFRRH
+110 EGELRRNRRRFH
-125 RRNNQTTLTNQT
+125 RRRRRNTTHQTSL
-137 NSTTNSMMKTMKTM
+137 TNSMMKTMKMM
-151 TKMMKK
+151 TKMMRK

-202 WPVEMRGF
+202 WPVEMKGY
-210 FYLVEKKKKRY
+210 FYHLAEKKKKKRRY
-221 HYAMFR
+221 HHYAMFR
-227 KWKESNS
+227 KWKESNVS
-234 TRYISSFLSENEAL
+234 TRGISSFLRENEAL

-323 ADDETAFG
+323 ADDETTFG

-351 NNNNSYS
+351 NSYNSYS

-452 VYEVAAEEITGRR
+452 VNEGAAEEITGRR
-465 QMKMEAK
+465 QMKTEAK

-499 LCTMRKAILSMNK
+499 LCTMRKSILSMNK

-563 RADEEVWTRTTGGVF
+563 RADEEVWTRTTGGIF

-604 EEDEEDDDE
+604 EEDEEDDEDDDE
-613 DDDEDDADDNATIAC
+613 DDEDDADDNATIAR

>member
-1 MTTMMVMRVALL
+1 MCEKQTNKQTRKNHQNRY
-13 VFLLFSVV
+13 FSV
-21 VVVVA
+21 
-26 TYNTLMQ
+26 
-33 TFCRSETDVFFF
+33 
-45 HFHFFIFFLFVC
+45 
-57 LFVCFVCRV
+57 
-66 SFCVISLMSRH
+66 MSRQ
-77 RGKVTI
+77 RGKVVSSV
-83 SSLTREE
+83 SSLTTTREEE
-90 ETTTNTT
+90 ETTTTNTET
-97 TVQLVFDD
+97 KVQLAFDD
-105 EKGLG
+105 DDELKGLAKR
-110 GEGELRNRQKSFRRH
+110 EGELRRNRRRFH
-125 RRNNQTTLTNQT
+125 RRRRRNTTHQTSL
-137 NSTTNSMMKTMKTM
+137 TNSMMKTMKMM
-151 TKMMKK
+151 TKMMRK

-202 WPVEMRGF
+202 WPVEMKGY
-210 FYLVEKKKKRY
+210 FYHLAEKKKKKRRY
-221 HYAMFR
+221 HHYAMFR
-227 KWKESNS
+227 KWKESNVS
-234 TRYISSFLSENEAL
+234 TRGISSFLRENEAL

-323 ADDETAFG
+323 ADDETTFG

-351 NNNNSYS
+351 NSYNSYS

-452 VYEVAAEEITGRR
+452 VNEGAAEEITGRR
-465 QMKMEAK
+465 QMKTEAK

-499 LCTMRKAILSMNK
+499 LCTMRKSILSMNK

-563 RADEEVWTRTTGGVF
+563 RADEEVWTRTTGGIF

-604 EEDEEDDDE
+604 EEDEEDDEDDDE
-613 DDDEDDADDNATIAC
+613 DDEDDADDNATIAR

>member
-1 MTTMMVMRVALL
+1 MV
-13 VFLLFSVV
+13 
-21 VVVVA
+21 
-26 TYNTLMQ
+26 
-33 TFCRSETDVFFF
+33 
-45 HFHFFIFFLFVC
+45 
-57 LFVCFVCRV
+57 
-66 SFCVISLMSRH
+66 
-77 RGKVTI
+77 
-83 SSLTREE
+83 SSLTTTREE
-90 ETTTNTT
+90 EDTTTHTE
-97 TVQLVFDD
+97 TVRLVFDD
-105 EKGLG
+105 DEGP
-110 GEGELRNRQKSFRRH
+110 GEEGNRKSFRNVHRRH
-125 RRNNQTTLTNQT
+125 RNTTTNQT
-137 NSTTNSMMKTMKTM
+137 SLTNSMMKTMKMM
-151 TKMMKK
+151 TKMMRK

-202 WPVEMRGF
+202 WPVEMKGY
-210 FYLVEKKKKRY
+210 FYHLAEKKKKKKRRY
-221 HYAMFR
+221 HHYAMFR
-227 KWKESNS
+227 KWKESNVS
-234 TRYISSFLSENEAL
+234 TRGISSFLRENEAL

-323 ADDETAFG
+323 ADDETTFG

-351 NNNNSYS
+351 NSYNSYS

-452 VYEVAAEEITGRR
+452 VNEGAAEEITGRR
-465 QMKMEAK
+465 QMKTEAK

-499 LCTMRKAILSMNK
+499 LCTMRKSILSMNK

-563 RADEEVWTRTTGGVF
+563 RADEEVWTRTTGGIF

-604 EEDEEDDDE
+604 EEDEEDDEDDDE
-613 DDDEDDADDNATIAC
+613 DDEDDADDNATIAR

>member
-1 MTTMMVMRVALL
+1 MLEKNLRKTNKQTNEEKSKS
-13 VFLLFSVV
+13 LF
-21 VVVVA
+21 
-26 TYNTLMQ
+26 
-33 TFCRSETDVFFF
+33 
-45 HFHFFIFFLFVC
+45 
-57 LFVCFVCRV
+57 
-66 SFCVISLMSRH
+66 LMSRH
-77 RGKVTI
+77 RGKVSVV
-83 SSLTREE
+83 SSLTTREEE
-90 ETTTNTT
+90 ETTTNTE

-105 EKGLG
+105 EGP
-110 GEGELRNRQKSFRRH
+110 GEGNRKSRNVHRRH
-125 RRNNQTTLTNQT
+125 RNNTNQT
-137 NSTTNSMMKTMKTM
+137 SLTNSMMKTMKMM
-151 TKMMKK
+151 TKMMRK

-202 WPVEMRGF
+202 WPVEMKGY
-210 FYLVEKKKKRY
+210 FYHLAEKKKKKRY
-221 HYAMFR
+221 HHYAMFR
-227 KWKESNS
+227 KWKESNVS
-234 TRYISSFLSENEAL
+234 TRGISSFLRENEAL

-323 ADDETAFG
+323 ADDETTFG

-351 NNNNSYS
+351 NSYNSYS

-452 VYEVAAEEITGRR
+452 VNEGAAEEITGRR
-465 QMKMEAK
+465 QMKTEAK

-499 LCTMRKAILSMNK
+499 LCTMRKSILSMNK

-563 RADEEVWTRTTGGVF
+563 RADEEVWTRTTGGIF

-604 EEDEEDDDE
+604 EEDEEDDEDDDE
-613 DDDEDDADDNATIAC
+613 DDEDDADDNATIAR

>member
-1 MTTMMVMRVALL
+1 MLEKKRKKT
-13 VFLLFSVV
+13 
-21 VVVVA
+21 
-26 TYNTLMQ
+26 NTL
-33 TFCRSETDVFFF
+33 TTNERGK
-45 HFHFFIFFLFVC
+45 IIII
-57 LFVCFVCRV
+57 
-66 SFCVISLMSRH
+66 VISLMSRH
-77 RGKVTI
+77 RGKVVSVV
-83 SSLTREE
+83 SSSTTREE
-90 ETTTNTT
+90 EDTTTHTE

-105 EKGLG
+105 DEGP
-110 GEGELRNRQKSFRRH
+110 GEEGNRKSRNVHRRH
-125 RRNNQTTLTNQT
+125 RNTTTNQT
-137 NSTTNSMMKTMKTM
+137 SLTNSMMKTMKMM
-151 TKMMKK
+151 TKMMRK

-202 WPVEMRGF
+202 WPVEMKGY
-210 FYLVEKKKKRY
+210 FYHLAEKKKKKRY
-221 HYAMFR
+221 HHYAMFR
-227 KWKESNS
+227 KWKESNVS
-234 TRYISSFLSENEAL
+234 TRGISSFLRENEAL

-323 ADDETAFG
+323 ADDETTFG

-351 NNNNSYS
+351 NSYNSYS

-452 VYEVAAEEITGRR
+452 VNEGAAEEITGRR
-465 QMKMEAK
+465 QMKTEAK

-499 LCTMRKAILSMNK
+499 LCTMRKSILSMNK

-563 RADEEVWTRTTGGVF
+563 RADEEVWTRTTGGIF

-604 EEDEEDDDE
+604 EEDEEDDEDDDE
-613 DDDEDDADDNATIAC
+613 DDEDDADDNATIAR

>member
-1 MTTMMVMRVALL
+1 MV
-13 VFLLFSVV
+13 
-21 VVVVA
+21 
-26 TYNTLMQ
+26 
-33 TFCRSETDVFFF
+33 
-45 HFHFFIFFLFVC
+45 
-57 LFVCFVCRV
+57 
-66 SFCVISLMSRH
+66 
-77 RGKVTI
+77 
-83 SSLTREE
+83 SSLTTREE
-90 ETTTNTT
+90 EDTTTHTE
-97 TVQLVFDD
+97 TVRLVFDD
-105 EKGLG
+105 DEGP
-110 GEGELRNRQKSFRRH
+110 GEEGNRKSFRNVHRRH
-125 RRNNQTTLTNQT
+125 RNTTTNQT
-137 NSTTNSMMKTMKTM
+137 SLTNSMMKTMKMM
-151 TKMMKK
+151 TKMMRK

-202 WPVEMRGF
+202 WPVEMKGY
-210 FYLVEKKKKRY
+210 FYHLAEKKKKRRY
-221 HYAMFR
+221 HHYAMFR
-227 KWKESNS
+227 KWKESNVC
-234 TRYISSFLSENEAL
+234 TRGISSFLSENEAL

-323 ADDETAFG
+323 ADDETTFG

-351 NNNNSYS
+351 NSYNSYS

-452 VYEVAAEEITGRR
+452 VNEGASEEITGRR
-465 QMKMEAK
+465 QMKTEAK

-499 LCTMRKAILSMNK
+499 LCTMRKSILSMNK

-563 RADEEVWTRTTGGVF
+563 RADEEVWTRTTGGIF

-604 EEDEEDDDE
+604 VEDEEDDEDDDE
-613 DDDEDDADDNATIAC
+613 DDEDDADDNATIAR

>member
-1 MTTMMVMRVALL
+1 MV
-13 VFLLFSVV
+13 
-21 VVVVA
+21 
-26 TYNTLMQ
+26 
-33 TFCRSETDVFFF
+33 
-45 HFHFFIFFLFVC
+45 
-57 LFVCFVCRV
+57 
-66 SFCVISLMSRH
+66 
-77 RGKVTI
+77 
-83 SSLTREE
+83 SSLTTREE
-90 ETTTNTT
+90 EDTTTHTE
-97 TVQLVFDD
+97 TVRLVFDD
-105 EKGLG
+105 DEGP
-110 GEGELRNRQKSFRRH
+110 GEEGNRKSFRNVHRRH
-125 RRNNQTTLTNQT
+125 RNTTTNQT
-137 NSTTNSMMKTMKTM
+137 SLTNSMMKTMKMM
-151 TKMMKK
+151 TKMMRK

-202 WPVEMRGF
+202 WPVEMKGY
-210 FYLVEKKKKRY
+210 FYHLAEKKKKRRY
-221 HYAMFR
+221 HHYAMFR
-227 KWKESNS
+227 KWKESNVC
-234 TRYISSFLSENEAL
+234 TRGISSFLSENEAL

-323 ADDETAFG
+323 ADDETTFG

-351 NNNNSYS
+351 NSYNSYS

-452 VYEVAAEEITGRR
+452 VNEGAAEEITGRR

-499 LCTMRKAILSMNK
+499 LCTMRKSILSMNK

-563 RADEEVWTRTTGGVF
+563 RADEEVWTRTTGGIF

-604 EEDEEDDDE
+604 EEDEEDDEDDDE
-613 DDDEDDADDNATIAC
+613 DDEDDADDNATIAR